1 MNDNK
6 MKNLEAMKEFI
17 ERDMKIKE
25 TLMNLAPTEADD
37 CDELSRIEYVDK
49 LEEGLDSI
57 EYDILASIK
66 KFDFDEELNN
76 TIKEYFVNKKKAM
89 AIGKYE
95 SGICQKIYNS
105 EFASMNKEFI
115 EEVKK
120 GFVGYS
126 RFSNQS
132 EFIKKAKTVN
142 ELLHLIHSSIINN
155 ELILKSMPQIEMKR
169 NTIKE
174 PITLYGEKNEIA
186 EKIFNEFPLEMD
198 CGITDIV
205 SLKNKILMMIRDR
218 GHALTIDINTTNP
231 KEVEVKY
238 FVPKLCNEDMIRKL
252 PGINKSSITQS
263 GASGFFVSAKEKIT
277 KDLFDFIEKV
287 PTDEDIVFNKIK
299 EEKIFSV
306 EDAKELVMQ
315 PGSKGRKFSEIN
327 ENKNKFLIVIK
338 DLRRKIFDKDR

>member
-155 ELILKSMPQIEMKR
+155 ELILKLLKMK
-169 NTIKE
+169 
-174 PITLYGEKNEIA
+174 
-186 EKIFNEFPLEMD
+186 LE
-198 CGITDIV
+198 
-205 SLKNKILMMIRDR
+205 N
-218 GHALTIDINTTNP
+218 
-231 KEVEVKY
+231 
-238 FVPKLCNEDMIRKL
+238 
-252 PGINKSSITQS
+252 
-263 GASGFFVSAKEKIT
+263 
-277 KDLFDFIEKV
+277 
-287 PTDEDIVFNKIK
+287 
-299 EEKIFSV
+299 
-306 EDAKELVMQ
+306 
-315 PGSKGRKFSEIN
+315 
-327 ENKNKFLIVIK
+327 
-338 DLRRKIFDKDR
+338 